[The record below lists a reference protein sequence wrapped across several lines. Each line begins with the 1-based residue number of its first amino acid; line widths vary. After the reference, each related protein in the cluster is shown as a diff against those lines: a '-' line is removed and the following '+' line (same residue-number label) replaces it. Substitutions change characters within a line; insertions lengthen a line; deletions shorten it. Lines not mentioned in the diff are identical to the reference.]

1 MIPLMFMLII
11 ANDFFSPFSLGEGF
25 GIRRFNLCIKK
36 NIHKSVDVF
45 IVIDMKEDGN
55 PRPVNALSLDY
66 DQQPSVYE
74 S

>member
-1 MIPLMFMLII
+1 MIPLMFMFII
-11 ANDFFSPFSLGEGF
+11 ANAFLVPFHWEKGF
-25 GIRRFNLCIKK
+25 GIKMFNLCIKK
-36 NIHKSVDVF
+36 TSTNPWMFF
-45 IVIDMKEDGN
+45 IAFDMKEDGN